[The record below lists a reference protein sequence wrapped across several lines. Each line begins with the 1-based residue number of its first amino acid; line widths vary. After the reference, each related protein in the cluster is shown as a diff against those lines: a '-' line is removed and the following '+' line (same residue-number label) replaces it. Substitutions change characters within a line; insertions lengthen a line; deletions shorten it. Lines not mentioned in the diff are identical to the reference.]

1 MCSVTASKTDFG
13 NSTVGSTRLP
23 KNFVTGVMDTPTM
36 QKMAFS
42 STAPIMALYQV
53 GPSTKHGGSKLRRMG
68 RGCGPLKNY
77 REGAP

>member
-1 MCSVTASKTDFG
+1 M
-13 NSTVGSTRLP
+13 GSTRLP

-42 STAPIMALYQV
+42 STAPIMVLYQV
-53 GPSTKHGGSKLRRMG
+53 RPSMNGGDKLRRIG
-68 RGCGPLKNY
+68 RGLGTFEEL

>member
-1 MCSVTASKTDFG
+1 VCSVTASKTDFG
-13 NSTVGSTRLP
+13 NSTVGLTRLP

-42 STAPIMALYQV
+42 STAPIMVLYQV
-53 GPSTKHGGSKLRRMG
+53 RSSTMHGGSKLRRMG
-68 RGCGPLKNY
+68 RGVGTFEEL